1 VTRTDHS
8 RRRLLTG
15 LVSAPVAL
23 VAGAAA
29 ARLGAHAALARPAG
43 RGTSTGRCGQCGSA
57 QHTML
62 AVGCPAAPRVV

>member
-1 VTRTDHS
+1 MARTDLS

-15 LVSAPVAL
+15 LASAPLAV

-29 ARLGAHAALARPAG
+29 ARLGAHAALARPGG
-43 RGTSTGRCGQCGSA
+43 RGLSSERCGQCGSA

-62 AVGCPAAPRVV
+62 TAGCPVAPKVV